1 MKILMLA
8 WRDMK
13 NPKKGGAEIVTD
25 IYLNGL
31 SKLGH
36 EVTLFTA
43 SYSKAKKSEKF
54 NGYKIIRKGNS
65 LTVSLH
71 GLNYAKKHE
80 KEFDIIIDQ
89 VNTIPFFT
97 PLLISNKKRIAFFHQ
112 LCKNIWFHESKFP
125 ISAIGYLLES
135 IYLKLYKNTKMF
147 VVSESTKKDLI
158 KHARAKEKN
167 ILVLDNQID
176 FKPISKI
183 SKKEDY
189 FVFCG
194 RLTKSKRVQDC
205 IKAISKVK
213 NSKLYIIGSGDEK
226 YKRYLNKLISKLGV
240 KDKVKFTGKISND
253 KRNNIMSKA
262 LAILVTSQRE
272 GWGLIVTE
280 ANANGTIA
288 ITYNI
293 EGVIDA
299 NKTGYICSENNS
311 EELTKLMIKIKKNPE
326 KLKEKNLK
334 SLEFAKK
341 HSNWNPKIKEL
352 EKWLKR

>member
-25 IYLNGL
+25 IYLKGL
-31 SKLGH
+31 TNLGH

-43 SYSKAKKSEKF
+43 AFTGAKSSEKY
-54 NGYKIIRKGNS
+54 NSYKIIRKGGS

-71 GLNYAKKHE
+71 GLHYAKSHE
-80 KEFDIIIDQ
+80 KRFDVIIDQ

-97 PLLISNKKRIAFFHQ
+97 PLSIKKRVAFFHQ

-125 ISAIGYLLES
+125 ISWIGYLFES
-135 IYLKLYKNTKMF
+135 IYLKLYKNTKIF

-158 KHARAKEKN
+158 KYAWAKEKN
-167 ILVLDNQID
+167 ILVENQID

-183 SKKEDY
+183 LEKEDY

-194 RLTKSKRVQDC
+194 RLTKSKRVHDC
-205 IKAISKVK
+205 IKALSKVK
-213 NSKLYIIGSGDEK
+213 SSKLYIIGSGNEK
-226 YKRYLNKLISKLGV
+226 YKKYLNKLISKLNMGKRV
-240 KDKVKFTGKISND
+240 IFTGKISNNE
-253 KRNNIMSKA
+253 RNKIMSKA

-293 EGVIDA
+293 EGVVDA
-299 NKTGYICSENNS
+299 NKTGYICSENNPK
-311 EELTKLMIKIKKNPE
+311 ELAKLMTKVKQNSKELE
-326 KLKEKNLK
+326 KKNLK
-334 SLEFAKK
+334 SLEFARE
-341 HSNWNPKIKEL
+341 HSNWEKNVKEL
-352 EKWLKR
+352 EEWLKIT